1 MKQARLDQL
10 ADGIFAIVMTILVFE
25 IRVPEFVGPVTD
37 ALLLD
42 SFYEIYPLFLSY
54 LLSFALLFTYW
65 RSHHFIVSVFAK
77 NIDMTLT
84 NINAVFFFFVGLVPF
99 SAHFLGTYSTHHLAI
114 IFFATNIFLIS
125 LILYIMRRHV
135 EKSESIENMRV
146 THIENMHAYTRI
158 LFPLVCAVIAVLVSF
173 YNTRLAL
180 FLFTVGILFN
190 ILPGSTSAMFSI
202 FEFFIGKKIK

>member
-25 IRVPEFVGPVTD
+25 IRVPEFAGPVTD
-37 ALLLD
+37 ALLLH

-54 LLSFALLFTYW
+54 LLSFSLLFTYW

-77 NIDMTLT
+77 NIDVKLT

-99 SAHFLGTYSTHHLAI
+99 SAHFLGTYSTHHLAVM
-114 IFFATNIFLIS
+114 FFAANVFLIS
-125 LILYIMRRHV
+125 LILYVMRRHV
-135 EKSESIENMRV
+135 EKSESIENMNV
-146 THIENMHAYTRI
+146 SHVENMHAYTRI
-158 LFPLVCAVIAVLVSF
+158 LFPMFCAIIAVLISF
-173 YNTRLAL
+173 YNTKLAL